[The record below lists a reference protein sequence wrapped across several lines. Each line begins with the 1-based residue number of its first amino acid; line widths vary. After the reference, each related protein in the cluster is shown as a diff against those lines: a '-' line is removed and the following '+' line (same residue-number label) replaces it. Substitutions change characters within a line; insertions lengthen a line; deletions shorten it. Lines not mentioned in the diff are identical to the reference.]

1 MWNLCRCCFIPK
13 SQDVAGA
20 EYEEFTD
27 LVKTPVVETEISDKR
42 ARGGILKIR
51 INSVDKFNPENEKLT
66 DENDEDSGAC
76 VDEHSK
82 MEELGGVSNENIT
95 HCSEYLENDDRVQL
109 TVSSVN
115 TILEDLPE
123 VDDESE
129 AVDGPGKIVIA
140 NLVEFGSPQI
150 IQLDS
155 LEHAEYAKEDSIAPL
170 IPINAYRKLSV
181 GAVPMVCNPNL
192 RSFTRQISMPL
203 TTVKTPSRPG
213 SRAGSRHNSGDI
225 GAVPKSLRKPR
236 YNGNREKSPVV
247 SLDETPVIVGSPTPL
262 NSSLPPAIRQRS
274 RSDAPRFRFRS
285 PSSSVSSSSSIASSA
300 RGKLAWLRE
309 RQRVNKNQVPQLPS
323 IHPAEDEEGATGRDE
338 AMDEVM
344 FCVNDTKC
352 LRKTYPKKLTKV
364 HSLAD
369 IERPPKKPRPRTK
382 SDKLDRPIKDR
393 VLSEVAK
400 TKAFDWPIGK
410 IGKLK
415 HKYKGKEKTMPVKSM
430 SAAALTAK
438 EAERYTS
445 SLKRHHSERRKSNRV
460 AFEDTSGGLAVSLWT
475 ASVKFFTEKGKTT
488 KSKRRRHLTDPSLHR
503 RNSGTDYE
511 LRRRA
516 SSLSTPHRGSDIEA
530 DPDQSAC
537 LFRTARGLPATD
549 PFLEKEG
556 FQSLRSDENQIF
568 VKFFRFHKCY
578 DLIPTSAKLVVFDT
592 QLLVKKA
599 FFALVY
605 NGVRAAPLWDSKK
618 QKFVG
623 MLTITDFIR
632 ILQMYYKSAT
642 VEMEELEEHELETW
656 RSALHD
662 AKELIW
668 IDPDAS
674 LFEAIR
680 TLIQNKIHRLPVID
694 PLTGNVLYI
703 LTHKRLLRFLFLYIH
718 DLPKPSYFN
727 QSIGDLDIGTYT
739 GIEVAH
745 NETAIIDALNKFV
758 QKRISALPIVDTE
771 GKLIDIYAKF
781 DVINLAAEK
790 TYNNLDVTL
799 KEANEHRNEWFEGVH
814 TCKKTDSL
822 YTVMEIIVK
831 AEGVISLS
839 DILAYLVLRPCEVKP
854 VDPVEERKVE
864 RKISESRSDSLSDS
878 VQDKLS
884 IDA

>member
-1 MWNLCRCCFIPK
+1 MT
-13 SQDVAGA
+13 S
-20 EYEEFTD
+20 Y
-27 LVKTPVVETEISDKR
+27 
-42 ARGGILKIR
+42 
-51 INSVDKFNPENEKLT
+51 
-66 DENDEDSGAC
+66 
-76 VDEHSK
+76 
-82 MEELGGVSNENIT
+82 
-95 HCSEYLENDDRVQL
+95 
-109 TVSSVN
+109 VN
-115 TILEDLPE
+115 TWLRRKRFDSSDSSENNDKSTDYFEEYDDFQEYDDGDLNEDDCLYRSVENGKIHTCRRKSLDPQEQELRYCNELDVNVKPIPGQGYVPRRSRHISIGDSDCKRVPVTPPSSLTSNGSAPRGFVRVRSQWQKAVRRMSGSSGSGGNGTPSPEMPQPPLPILVPRTILDRPTGGGRRTRHTSLTIDSEPAPVFDPHADRRLQRMHKADSSPLPQGPPLPE
-123 VDDESE
+123 QERRRRASQPVGNRWENFPFSSAFTYGRGTTVPFPCGSE
-129 AVDGPGKIVIA
+129 AVM
-140 NLVEFGSPQI
+140 
-150 IQLDS
+150 
-155 LEHAEYAKEDSIAPL
+155 
-170 IPINAYRKLSV
+170 IN
-181 GAVPMVCNPNL
+181 
-192 RSFTRQISMPL
+192 
-203 TTVKTPSRPG
+203 
-213 SRAGSRHNSGDI
+213 
-225 GAVPKSLRKPR
+225 
-236 YNGNREKSPVV
+236 
-247 SLDETPVIVGSPTPL
+247 
-262 NSSLPPAIRQRS
+262 
-274 RSDAPRFRFRS
+274 
-285 PSSSVSSSSSIASSA
+285 SA
-300 RGKLAWLRE
+300 LAH
-309 RQRVNKNQVPQLPS
+309 QAFQSYMKN
-323 IHPAEDEEGATGRDE
+323 
-338 AMDEVM
+338 
-344 FCVNDTKC
+344 
-352 LRKTYPKKLTKV
+352 
-364 HSLAD
+364 
-369 IERPPKKPRPRTK
+369 
-382 SDKLDRPIKDR
+382 
-393 VLSEVAK
+393 
-400 TKAFDWPIGK
+400 
-410 IGKLK
+410 
-415 HKYKGKEKTMPVKSM
+415 
-430 SAAALTAK
+430 AAASDQ
-438 EAERYTS
+438 TS
-445 SLKRHHSERRKSNRV
+445 MQ
-460 AFEDTSGGLAVSLWT
+460 
-475 ASVKFFTEKGKTT
+475 SV
-488 KSKRRRHLTDPSLHR
+488 HR

-831 AEGVISLS
+831 AEVHRLVIVDNEHKVQGVISLS